1 MGNVNTNVI
10 PDEGRRAEVQQ
21 LLDHPFPSERHRDV
35 ERRVAVLESMNSS
48 LSGIYTGDVSLVM
61 SPSRPRRRRRRWR
74 FKNDRL
80 FSIKIM
86 LPRDMKFGC
95 ISKP

>member
-35 ERRVAVLESMNSS
+35 QRRVAVLESR
-48 LSGIYTGDVSLVM
+48 GIYTGDVSLVM
-61 SPSRPRRRRRRWR
+61 SPSTSP
-74 FKNDRL
+74 
-80 FSIKIM
+80 SPTVAI
-86 LPRDMKFGC
+86 
-95 ISKP
+95 